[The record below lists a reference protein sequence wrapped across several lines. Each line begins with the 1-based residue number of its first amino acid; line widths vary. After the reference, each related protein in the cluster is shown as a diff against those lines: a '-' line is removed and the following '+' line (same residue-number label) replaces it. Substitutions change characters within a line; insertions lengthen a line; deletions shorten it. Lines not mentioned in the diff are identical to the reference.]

1 MPNVSPAPLL
11 VLIGF
16 MGAGKST
23 LGRLLALQLACPFTD
38 LDVEIT
44 HTHGPI
50 PDLFSS
56 RGESGFRAIEHHH
69 LDLILPRIA
78 RPSVLA
84 LGGGAFL
91 QPANRELL
99 AQHSATVI
107 FLDAPFDVIH
117 ARIAG
122 TGSQR
127 PLARDFDQ
135 LRDLY
140 EFRRPTY
147 LLAHHTIDAS
157 GADPSE
163 LLVSLVQLA
172 NRLGISTS
180 ARAKL

>member
-1 MPNVSPAPLL
+1 MPNNSPAPLL

-23 LGRLLALQLACPFTD
+23 LGRLLALQLACPFID

-44 HTHGPI
+44 HVHGPI

-69 LDLILPRIA
+69 LQLILPHLP
-78 RPSVLA
+78 RPCVLA

-99 AQHSATVI
+99 ARYSATSI
-107 FLDAPFDVIH
+107 FLDSRFEVIR
-117 ARIAG
+117 ARISG
-122 TGSQR
+122 TGNQR
-127 PLARDFDQ
+127 PLAQDLDR

-140 EFRRPTY
+140 ETRRPTY
-147 LLAHHTIDAS
+147 LLAHHTFDAS
-157 GADPSE
+157 ADDPSE
-163 LLVSLVQLA
+163 LLASLVRLA

-180 ARAKL
+180 ARNKL